1 MRLSILPALLFCVL
15 GFTAYAQHKS
25 LQAIKTPAPPR
36 IDGSLTDSVWKD
48 VPEAVGFITNTPVFG
63 KSSKVKTT
71 VKVLYDDAA
80 IYIGAYLYETPTAIR
95 KQFTTR
101 DNENR
106 ADVDY
111 FSVFIDTY
119 GDRQN
124 AYQFLVTTRNV
135 QTDARISSAA
145 KPDFGIYGDLS
156 WDAVWESKVEMQK
169 DGWTVELKI
178 PYFSL
183 RFAKTNIQDWGINF
197 LRFSRHDNEA
207 AFWNEVNPN
216 NNGFVNQFG
225 YLKGLR
231 QLAPP
236 LRLSFSPY
244 VSGGFRSTPGQKT
257 GYSNEWLKSGG
268 LDVKYGLNES
278 FTLDATLIPDF
289 GQVISDNVVNNITPF
304 EQQFKENRPFFTEG
318 TELFNKAG
326 IFYSR
331 RVGRTPTGYYKVK
344 NFTDTSANYRVVKN
358 PDVTRLYNAIKF
370 SGRNKHNL
378 GIGIFNAVTEAVH
391 AQIHN
396 ITTGKDSMIT
406 TEALANYN
414 VIVLDQ
420 ALKNRSSITFT
431 NTNTIRNGNAN
442 DANTT
447 ALDVVL
453 YDKYNTYNLS
463 VKPRYSKIFGN
474 GGYDGFSNET
484 QFGKVS
490 GKWQWFVNNN
500 IESDK
505 YDPNDLGYLQVAN
518 EVITVGELS
527 YNIFQGTNTFLNQ
540 RYAFTALQSYLYK
553 PFGYQATEF
562 KPSVFWIFNNFWD
575 LTISLPIQPFWYN
588 DYFELQT
595 PGKMLKRSPYYSAFA
610 SGSSDS
616 RKKFFVSW
624 NIGFAEGPLPND
636 PYNSV
641 TLGARY
647 RFSDK
652 LTVEASV
659 RRRHDNGQWGLA
671 NNGRSFIFDNASQP
685 VLSRRKFTDVTS
697 ILSGTYNF
705 TSRMNLTFRARHYWN
720 KLENTNL
727 YYSNPDGYWTERF
740 DMKPSDYNAN
750 YNIFNL
756 DVFYTWDFSLGS
768 KIILGYKNW
777 LGNDYL
783 NALDGTRNRLYTK
796 NLGSL
801 FSQPHG
807 NEVTL
812 RFIYFLNYQDLKT
825 GLARGFNS
833 VP

>member
-1 MRLSILPALLFCVL
+1 MRILICLGLLTCGICL
-15 GFTAYAQHKS
+15 TAAAQHKS
-25 LQAIKTPAPPR
+25 LQAIKTSLPPR
-36 IDGSLTDSVWKD
+36 IDGSLSDSAWKN
-48 VPEAVGFITNTPVFG
+48 VPEAVDFITNSPVFG
-63 KSSKVKTT
+63 KPSKVKTT
-71 VKVLYDDAA
+71 VKVIYDDAA
-80 IYIGAYLYETPTAIR
+80 VYIGAYMYEDPTQIK

-101 DNENR
+101 DNQNR
-106 ADVDY
+106 ANVDY

-119 GDRQN
+119 NDHQN

-135 QTDARISSAA
+135 QTDARLSASA

-178 PYFSL
+178 PYFSV
-183 RFAKTNIQDWGINF
+183 RFAKKSIQDWGINF
-197 LRFSRHDNEA
+197 LRFSRRNNEA

-225 YLKGLR
+225 YLKGLER
-231 QLAPP
+231 LAPP

-244 VSGGFRSTPGQKT
+244 VSGGYRSNPQQKT
-257 GYSNEWLKSGG
+257 GYETEWLKSGG

-289 GQVISDNVVNNITPF
+289 GQVISDNVINNISPF
-304 EQQFKENRPFFTEG
+304 ELLFKENRQFFTEG

-331 RVGRTPTGYYKVK
+331 RIGRTPGGYYNVK
-344 NFTDTSANYRVVKN
+344 NFADNSTNYTVLKN
-358 PDVTRLYNAIKF
+358 PAVTRLYNAIKF

-378 GIGIFNAVTEAVH
+378 GIGIFNSVTEPVRARLYNTV
-391 AQIHN
+391 
-396 ITTGKDSMIT
+396 TGRDSTIN
-406 TEALANYN
+406 TEELANYN
-414 VIVLDQ
+414 IIVLDQ
-420 ALKNRSSITFT
+420 ALNNRSSITLT
-431 NTNTIRNGNAN
+431 NTNVLRNGRAN
-442 DANTT
+442 DANVT

-453 YDKYNTYNLS
+453 FDKENKYGVS
-463 VKPRYSKIFGN
+463 VKPRYSKIFGA

-484 QFGKVS
+484 QIGKVS
-490 GKWQWFVNNN
+490 GKWQWFVNN
-500 IESDK
+500 ITQSDL
-505 YDPNDLGYLQVAN
+505 YDPNDLGYLPAANQVL
-518 EVITVGELS
+518 TTGEIS
-527 YNIFQGTNTFLNQ
+527 YNIFQATDHFLNQ

-562 KPSVFWIFNNFWD
+562 KPSAFWVFNNFWD
-575 LTISLPIQPFWYN
+575 LTISIPIQPFWYN

-595 PGKMLKRSPYYSAFA
+595 TGRMLKRSPYYSAFI

-616 RKKFFVSW
+616 RKKLFVNW
-624 NIGFAEGPLPND
+624 NLGFAEGPLPND
-636 PYNSV
+636 PYNAI

-647 RFSDK
+647 RFGDK
-652 LTVEASV
+652 FTIEGSL

-671 NNGRSFIFDNASQP
+671 NNGRSFIFDNTDEP
-685 VLSRRKFTDVTS
+685 VLARRKFTDVTS
-697 ILSGTYNF
+697 IISGTYNF

-727 YYSNPDGYWTERF
+727 YYVGNDGYWIERT
-740 DMKPSDYNAN
+740 DLKPGDYNAN

-768 KIILGYKNW
+768 RIILGYKNW
-777 LGNDYL
+777 LGSDYL
-783 NALDGTRNRLYTK
+783 NALSGTDNRLYSK
-796 NLGSL
+796 NLLNL

-807 NEVTL
+807 NEITL
-812 RFIYFLNYQDLKT
+812 RFIYFLNYQDLR
-825 GLARGFNS
+825 ARIKRS
-833 VP
+833 L

>member
-1 MRLSILPALLFCVL
+1 MKRSFLLALLTCVI
-15 GFTAYAQHKS
+15 GFTAPAQHKT
-25 LQAIKTPAPPR
+25 LQAIKTLAPPR
-36 IDGSLTDSVWKD
+36 IDGSLTDSVWKN
-48 VPEAVGFITNTPVFG
+48 VPEAVDFITNTPVFG
-63 KSSKVKTT
+63 KHSKVKTA
-71 VKVLYDDAA
+71 VKILYDDAA
-80 IYIGAYLYETPTAIR
+80 IYIGAYLYEEPGMIR
-95 KQFTTR
+95 KQFTAR

-106 ADVDY
+106 ANVDF

-119 GDRQN
+119 NDHQN

-135 QTDARISSAA
+135 QTDARISSSA
-145 KPDFGIYGDLS
+145 KPNLGIYGDLR

-169 DGWTVELKI
+169 DGWTIELKI

-197 LRFSRHDNEA
+197 LRFSKRYNEA

-216 NNGFVNQFG
+216 NDGFVNQFG
-225 YLKGLR
+225 YLKGLQ

-244 VSGGFRSTPGQKT
+244 ISGGYRSTPEQKS
-257 GYSNEWLKSGG
+257 GYKNETLKSGG

-331 RVGRTPTGYYKVK
+331 RVGRTPGGYYYVK
-344 NFTDTSANYRVVKN
+344 NLTDNNANYTIVKN

-378 GIGIFNAVTEAVH
+378 GIGIFNSVTEPVH

-396 ITTGKDSMIT
+396 IITGKDSSIT

-414 VIVLDQ
+414 IIVLDQ
-420 ALKNRSSITFT
+420 ALKNRSYITFT
-431 NTNTIRNGNAN
+431 NTNVIRKGNVNNAN
-442 DANTT
+442 VT

-453 YDKYNTYNLS
+453 YDKYNKYNLS
-463 VKPRYSKIFGN
+463 VKPRYSKIFGRD
-474 GGYDGFSNET
+474 GYDGFSNVT

-490 GKWQWFVNNN
+490 GKWQWFVNNT

-505 YDPNDLGYLQVAN
+505 YNPNDMGYLLTPNQIYN
-518 EVITVGELS
+518 IGELS
-527 YNIFQGTNTFLNQ
+527 YNIFQASNTFLNQ
-540 RYAFTALQSYLYK
+540 RYAFTALQNYLYK

-562 KPSVFWIFNNFWD
+562 KPSLFWIFNNFWD
-575 LTISLPIQPFWYN
+575 LTISVPIQPFWYN

-595 PGKMLKRSPYYSAFA
+595 PGKVLKRAPYYSAFA

-616 RKKFFVSW
+616 RKKLFVSW
-624 NIGFAEGPLPND
+624 NLGFAEGPLPND
-636 PYNSV
+636 PYNTV

-647 RFSDK
+647 RFGDNFT
-652 LTVEASV
+652 LEGSV

-671 NNGRSFIFDNASQP
+671 NNGKSFIFDNTGEP
-685 VLSRRKFTDVTS
+685 VLARRKFTDVTA
-697 ILSGTYNF
+697 ILTGTYNF

-727 YYSNPDGYWTERF
+727 YNVNTDGYWTERL
-740 DMKPSDYNAN
+740 DLTPANYNAN

-756 DVFYTWDFSLGS
+756 DIFYTWDFSLGS
-768 KIILGYKNW
+768 KVILGYKNW

-783 NALDGTRNRLYTK
+783 NAVDGPNNRSYTK

-801 FSQPHG
+801 FNQPHG
-807 NEVTL
+807 NEITL
-812 RFIYFLNYQDLKT
+812 RFIYFLNYQDLRNK
-825 GLARGFNS
+825 LKKNL
-833 VP
+833 

>member
-1 MRLSILPALLFCVL
+1 MRIFICLGLLVYGISL
-15 GFTAYAQHKS
+15 TASAQHKS
-25 LQAIKTPAPPR
+25 LQAIKVLLPPR
-36 IDGSLTDSVWKD
+36 IDGSLTDSIWKNAP
-48 VPEAVGFITNTPVFG
+48 VAVDFITNSPAFG
-63 KSSKVKTT
+63 KSSKVKTA

-80 IYIGAYLYETPTAIR
+80 IYIGAYLYDEPSMIK

-101 DNENR
+101 DNQNR
-106 ADVDY
+106 ANVDY

-119 GDRQN
+119 NDHQN

-135 QTDARISSAA
+135 QTDARLSSAA
-145 KPDFGIYGDLS
+145 KPDFGVYGDLN
-156 WDAVWESKVEMQK
+156 WDAVWDSKVEMQK
-169 DGWTVELKI
+169 DGWTVEMKI

-183 RFAKTNIQDWGINF
+183 RFSKTNIQDWGINF
-197 LRFSRHDNEA
+197 LRFSRRNSEA
-207 AFWNEVNPN
+207 SFWNEVNPN

-225 YLKGLR
+225 YLKGLEK
-231 QLAPP
+231 LAPP
-236 LRLSFSPY
+236 LRLSLSPY
-244 VSGGFRSTPGQKT
+244 ISGGYRSDPQVK
-257 GYSNEWLKSGG
+257 GYNNEVLKSGG
-268 LDVKYGLNES
+268 VDIKYGLNES

-289 GQVISDNVVNNITPF
+289 GQVISDNVINNISPF
-304 EQQFKENRPFFTEG
+304 ELQFKENRQFFTEG

-331 RVGRTPTGYYKVK
+331 RIGRTPGGYYDVK
-344 NFTDTSANYRVVKN
+344 DFTDNNANYTVLKN

-378 GIGIFNAVTEAVH
+378 GIGIFNSVTEPVH
-391 AQIHN
+391 AKIYN
-396 ITTGKDSMIT
+396 SVTGKDSSIT
-406 TEALANYN
+406 TEEMANYN
-414 VIVLDQ
+414 IIVLDQ

-431 NTNTIRNGNAN
+431 NTNTLRNGHAN
-442 DANTT
+442 DANVT

-453 YDKYNTYNLS
+453 YDKYNKYGIS

-500 IESDK
+500 TESDL
-505 YDPNDLGYLQVAN
+505 YDPNDLGYIQAPN
-518 EVITVGELS
+518 EITTTGELS
-527 YNIFQGTNTFLNQ
+527 YNIFQSTDRFLNQ
-540 RYAFTALQSYLYK
+540 RYAFTAMQSYLYK

-562 KPSVFWIFNNFWD
+562 KPSLFWIFNNFWD
-575 LTISLPIQPFWYN
+575 LTISIPIQPFWYN

-595 PGKMLKRSPYYSAFA
+595 SGKMLKRSPYYSAFV

-616 RKKFFVSW
+616 REKLFVNW

-636 PYNSV
+636 PYNTV

-647 RFSDK
+647 RFGDK
-652 LTVEASV
+652 FTIEASV

-671 NNGRSFIFDNASQP
+671 NNGKSFIFDNANEP
-685 VLSRRKFTDVTS
+685 VLARRKFTDVTS

-720 KLENTNL
+720 RLENTNL
-727 YYSNPDGYWTERF
+727 YYVNPDGYWTERI
-740 DMKPSDYNAN
+740 DLKAADYNAN

-768 KIILGYKNW
+768 KIIIGYKNW

-783 NALDGTRNRLYTK
+783 NALPGTGNPLYSK
-796 NLGSL
+796 NLGNL
-801 FSQPHG
+801 FSLPHG
-807 NEVTL
+807 NEITL
-812 RFIYFLNYQDLKT
+812 RFIYFLNYQELRSRVKRS
-825 GLARGFNS
+825 L
-833 VP
+833 